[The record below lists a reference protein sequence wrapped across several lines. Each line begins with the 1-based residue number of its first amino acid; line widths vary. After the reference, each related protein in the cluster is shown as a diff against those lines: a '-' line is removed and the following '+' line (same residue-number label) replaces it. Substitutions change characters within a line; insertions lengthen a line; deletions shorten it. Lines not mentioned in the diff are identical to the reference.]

1 MSTEIGLVYSDSY
14 PLRVQI
20 NLKSLSLY
28 ITSKPPI
35 VADDQSFLIS
45 RELSSLGWTMASAMA
60 AASGLSEEV
69 LERLASDPMSCV
81 ERVARYAR
89 LLWLSS
95 ADIVPMTV
103 CVLILLTHYPV

>member
-1 MSTEIGLVYSDSY
+1 
-14 PLRVQI
+14 
-20 NLKSLSLY
+20 
-28 ITSKPPI
+28 
-35 VADDQSFLIS
+35 
-45 RELSSLGWTMASAMA
+45 MASAMA

-89 LLWLSS
+89 LLLWLSS

-103 CVLILLTHYPV
+103 CVVT